1 MINVLEIIMI
11 ISTFMYSYL
20 ILYCKRSSFV
30 FGVFASGITAYI
42 LMFNE
47 VYIQAVL
54 HLIYM
59 IIYVYSFFS
68 WNKENHFKISNITNK
83 GIILSITYILTF
95 TVGIGYAF
103 RGLNAAY
110 PYLDAFSAACS
121 MTAVFLLSK
130 KIIQNSYIF
139 IISNV
144 TSILI
149 CYMTKDYLTILTFVI
164 YMVFNVIR
172 IFTWRKIKEKE
183 NLNTEERRC

>member
-42 LMFNE
+42 LMSSG

-54 HLIYM
+54 HFIYM

-68 WNKENHFKISNITNK
+68 WNKENYFKISSITNR

-95 TVGIGYAF
+95 TVGMGYAF
-103 RGLNAAY
+103 DSLDAAY
-110 PYLDAFSAACS
+110 PYIDAFSAACS
-121 MTAVFLLSK
+121 MTAVFLLSR
-130 KIIQNSYIF
+130 KIIQNSHIF

-144 TSILI
+144 TSIII
-149 CYMTKDYLTILTFVI
+149 CYMTKDYLTIITFVI
-164 YMVFNVIR
+164 YMIFNVIR
-172 IFTWRKIKEKE
+172 IFTWSKIKENE
-183 NLNTEERRC
+183 TLNT